1 MKITY
6 QIDDEGLL
14 FVNPYGSGEEGP
26 FIPVGFLPAEVLS
39 NLEKKGPYIP
49 VGFLPAKVLANLER
63 IIQEVQSKSQENK
76 K

>member
-1 MKITY
+1 MKIIY

-14 FVNPYGSGEEGP
+14 FVNPYGSD
-26 FIPVGFLPAEVLS
+26 
-39 NLEKKGPYIP
+39 KKGPYIP

-63 IIQEVQSKSQENK
+63 IIQEVQATSQENK

>member
-14 FVNPYGSGEEGP
+14 FVNPYGS
-26 FIPVGFLPAEVLS
+26 
-39 NLEKKGPYIP
+39 EKKGPYIP
-49 VGFLPAKVLANLER
+49 VGFLPAEVLADLER
-63 IIQEVQSKSQENK
+63 IIQEVQSTSRKSK

>member
-39 NLEKKGPYIP
+39 NLE
-49 VGFLPAKVLANLER
+49 R